1 MSAAARRRDARRKRD
16 LHDYMITRLLTD
28 KAEIQAYLETD
39 RDYAA
44 YALGDLDEEFFEKCT
59 WRVAEEGEAIRALAL
74 EYIGFAPPIL
84 FLMGAGDGMAALLAG
99 PVQLERAFVTAREEH
114 LSALSQFYRWDELE
128 HMWRM
133 ARSVRPD
140 RFPKPI
146 RPCKRLSADD
156 VERLS
161 ALYSLGGGDAFS
173 PTQVTQ
179 GVFYGIEQ
187 DEQLIAVAGTHLV
200 SDVYSVGAVGNVMT
214 HPDHRGHGYAT
225 FTTYAVCAELI
236 RRGIK
241 TIVLNVR
248 QDNAPAIRVYEK
260 LGFVRYRPFH
270 EGVIERR

>member
-1 MSAAARRRDARRKRD
+1 MV
-16 LHDYMITRLLTD
+16 TGLLD
-28 KAEIQAYLETD
+28 QRAEIQAYLETD

-44 YALGDLDEEFFEKCT
+44 YAIGDLDDGFFEQCM
-59 WRVAEEGEAIRALAL
+59 WYAAEAAGSIGALAL
-74 EYIGFAPPIL
+74 IYRGFDPPVL
-84 FLMGAGDGMAALLAG
+84 FLMGAGGSVADLLNG
-99 PVQLERAFVTAREEH
+99 PVQVGRAYLNAREEY
-114 LSALSQFYRWDELE
+114 LAALSQYYRWGELE

-133 ARSVRPD
+133 VLRRPERFSGESKVRTL
-140 RFPKPI
+140 FGS
-146 RPCKRLSADD
+146 CKRLGADD

-179 GVFYGIEQ
+179 GVFYGVEQ
-187 DEQLIAVAGTHLV
+187 AGQLISVAGTHLV
-200 SDVYSVGAVGNVMT
+200 SDAHSVGAVGNVMT

-225 FTTYAVCAELI
+225 LTTYAVCAELV

-260 LGFVRYRPFH
+260 LGFARYCPFY

>member
-1 MSAAARRRDARRKRD
+1 MTIRR
-16 LHDYMITRLLTD
+16 LTD
-28 KAEIQAYLETD
+28 RTEIQAYLETD

-44 YALGDLDEEFFEKCT
+44 YALGDLDEGFFEKCT
-59 WRVAEEGEAIRALAL
+59 WRVAEEGDAIRALAL
-74 EYIGFAPPIL
+74 EYVGFAPPIL
-84 FLMGAGDGMAALLAG
+84 FLMGAGDGVAALLAG
-99 PVQLERAFVTAREEH
+99 PVQLERTFVTAREEH

-133 ARSVRPD
+133 VLRPD
-140 RFPKPI
+140 RFPKPV
-146 RPCKRLSADD
+146 RSCKRLGVDD

-179 GVFYGIEQ
+179 GVFHGVEQ
-187 DEQLIAVAGTHLV
+187 AGQLISVAGTHLV
-200 SDVYSVGAVGNVMT
+200 SDVYSMGAVGNVMT
-214 HPDHRGHGYAT
+214 YPDHRSHGYAT
-225 FTTYAVCAELI
+225 LTTHAVCAELI

-241 TIVLNVR
+241 TVVLNVR

-260 LGFVRYRPFH
+260 LGFVRYCPFY

>member
-1 MSAAARRRDARRKRD
+1 MTIRR
-16 LHDYMITRLLTD
+16 LTD
-28 KAEIQAYLETD
+28 RTEIQAYLETD

-44 YALGDLDEEFFEKCT
+44 YALGDLDEGFFEKCT
-59 WRVAEEGEAIRALAL
+59 WRVAEEGDAIRALTL
-74 EYIGFAPPIL
+74 EYVGFAPPIL
-84 FLMGAGDGMAALLAG
+84 FLMGAGDGVAALLAG
-99 PVQLERAFVTAREEH
+99 PVQLDRAFVTAREEH

-133 ARSVRPD
+133 VLRGSEEVSGEPKVRAPVRS
-140 RFPKPI
+140 
-146 RPCKRLSADD
+146 CKRLGVDD

-161 ALYSLGGGDAFS
+161 TLYSLGGGDAFS
-173 PTQVTQ
+173 PTQVAQ
-179 GVFYGIEQ
+179 GVFCGIEQ
-187 DEQLIAVAGTHLV
+187 DEQLIALAGTHLV
-200 SDVYSVGAVGNVMT
+200 SDVYSMGAVGNVMT

-225 FTTYAVCAELI
+225 LTTYAVCAELI

-260 LGFVRYRPFH
+260 LRFVRYCPFY